1 MKKVCV
7 TSVVSLLLVF
17 LLVFAG
23 CEQPVSAGLKDD
35 GSVTVEG
42 NAVTGQDNTSGE
54 VTSGEGST
62 TVVEGETGDGNA
74 VTGEDNTSGEVTS
87 GEDSTTV
94 VEGETGDGNAV
105 TGQDNTSGEVT
116 SGEGSTTAVEGETG
130 DGTTETGSGVVSVEV
145 DTGDD
150 DVIVS
155 VVVVEP
161 DDPSVESVVVDPALE
176 LRIVDLDGREGPFTV
191 DYDDNPRITLKA
203 VVKGGDG
210 PTITDAVWK
219 TDGTTAYSLQNNED
233 GTCTL
238 TAQRRGST
246 FSAYDGVFTLSVS
259 SGNDSGSCTIHYNAD
274 PTATDGFID

>member
-1 MKKVCV
+1 MKKICV
-7 TSVVSLLLVF
+7 TSVVSLLIAFV
-17 LLVFAG
+17 LVFAG
-23 CEQPVSAGLKDD
+23 CEQPVTAGLNNG
-35 GSVTVEG
+35 GSVAVEE
-42 NAVTGQDNTSGE
+42 TGAARQDNTSGE
-54 VTSGEGST
+54 VT
-62 TVVEGETGDGNA
+62 A
-74 VTGEDNTSGEVTS
+74 
-87 GEDSTTV
+87 
-94 VEGETGDGNAV
+94 
-105 TGQDNTSGEVT
+105 
-116 SGEGSTTAVEGETG
+116 GEGSTTAVEGETG

-161 DDPSVESVVVDPALE
+161 DDPSVEIVDVDPALE
-176 LRIVDLDGREGPFTV
+176 LCIVDLEGREGPFSM
-191 DYDDNPRITLKA
+191 DYEANPRITLKA
-203 VVKGGDG
+203 VVKGDDG
-210 PTITDAVWK
+210 TTITDAVWK
-219 TDGTTAYSLQNNED
+219 TDGTTAYSLQNNGD

>member
-42 NAVTGQDNTSGE
+42 NAVTGE
-54 VTSGEGST
+54 
-62 TVVEGETGDGNA
+62 
-74 VTGEDNTSGEVTS
+74 
-87 GEDSTTV
+87 
-94 VEGETGDGNAV
+94 
-105 TGQDNTSGEVT
+105 DNTSGEVT

-161 DDPSVESVVVDPALE
+161 DDPSVESVDVDPALE
-176 LRIVDLDGREGPFTV
+176 LCIVDLDGREGPFTV
-191 DYDDNPRITLKA
+191 DYEDNPRITLKA

-210 PTITDAVWK
+210 TTITDAVWK
-219 TDGTTAYSLQNNED
+219 TDGTIAYSLQNNGD

-238 TAQRRGST
+238 TAQRR
-246 FSAYDGVFTLSVS
+246 FVYADYDDTFTLSVS
-259 SGNDSGSCTIHYNAD
+259 SGNDSGSCTIHYHAD
-274 PTATDGFID
+274 MTDKTGFID

>member
-1 MKKVCV
+1 M
-7 TSVVSLLLVF
+7 
-17 LLVFAG
+17 
-23 CEQPVSAGLKDD
+23 E
-35 GSVTVEG
+35 
-42 NAVTGQDNTSGE
+42 
-54 VTSGEGST
+54 
-62 TVVEGETGDGNA
+62 GNA

-116 SGEGSTTAVEGETG
+116 SGEDSTTAVEGETG

-161 DDPSVESVVVDPALE
+161 DDPPVVIVDPALE

-191 DYDDNPRITLKA
+191 DYEANPRITLKA

-210 PTITDAVWK
+210 TTITDAVWK
-219 TDGTTAYSLQNNED
+219 TDDTTAYSLQNNGD

-238 TAQRRGST
+238 TAREGGFLYGDYNDT
-246 FSAYDGVFTLSVS
+246 FTLSVS
-259 SGNDSGSCTIHYNAD
+259 SGNDSGSCTIHYHAD
-274 PTATDGFID
+274 TIATDGFID

>member
-7 TSVVSLLLVF
+7 TSVVSLLIAFV
-17 LLVFAG
+17 LVFAG
-23 CEQPVSAGLKDD
+23 CEQPVTAGLNNG
-35 GSVTVEG
+35 GSVAVE
-42 NAVTGQDNTSGE
+42 
-54 VTSGEGST
+54 
-62 TVVEGETGDGNA
+62 ETGA
-74 VTGEDNTSGEVTS
+74 
-87 GEDSTTV
+87 
-94 VEGETGDGNAV
+94 
-105 TGQDNTSGEVT
+105 
-116 SGEGSTTAVEGETG
+116 AVEGETG

-161 DDPSVESVVVDPALE
+161 DDPSVESVDPALE

-191 DYDDNPRITLKA
+191 DYEANPRITLKA
-203 VVKGGDG
+203 VVKGGDDT
-210 PTITDAVWK
+210 TITDAVWK
-219 TDGTTAYSLQNNED
+219 TDGTIAYSLQNNGD

-238 TAQRRGST
+238 TARKRGST
-246 FSAYDGVFTLSVS
+246 FSAYDDTFTLSVS

>member
-1 MKKVCV
+1 MKKICV
-7 TSVVSLLLVF
+7 TSVVSLLIAFV
-17 LLVFAG
+17 LVFAG

-42 NAVTGQDNTSGE
+42 NAVTGE
-54 VTSGEGST
+54 
-62 TVVEGETGDGNA
+62 
-74 VTGEDNTSGEVTS
+74 
-87 GEDSTTV
+87 
-94 VEGETGDGNAV
+94 
-105 TGQDNTSGEVT
+105 DNTSGEVT

-161 DDPSVESVVVDPALE
+161 DDPSVVTVDVDPALE
-176 LRIVDLDGREGPFTV
+176 LSIVDLDGREGPFTV
-191 DYDDNPRITLKA
+191 DYEDNPRITLKA

-210 PTITDAVWK
+210 TTITDAVWK
-219 TDGTTAYSLQNNED
+219 TDGTTACSLQNNGD

-238 TAQRRGST
+238 TAQEWGRWY
-246 FSAYDGVFTLSVS
+246 YDYYDTFTLSVS
-259 SGNDSGSCTIHYNAD
+259 SGNDSGSCTIHYHAD
-274 PTATDGFID
+274 KKATDGFID

>member
-23 CEQPVSAGLKDD
+23 CEQPVTAGLNNG
-35 GSVTVEG
+35 GSVAVE
-42 NAVTGQDNTSGE
+42 
-54 VTSGEGST
+54 
-62 TVVEGETGDGNA
+62 ETGA
-74 VTGEDNTSGEVTS
+74 AGE
-87 GEDSTTV
+87 
-94 VEGETGDGNAV
+94 
-105 TGQDNTSGEVT
+105 
-116 SGEGSTTAVEGETG
+116 
-130 DGTTETGSGVVSVEV
+130 GTTETGSGVVSVEV

-161 DDPSVESVVVDPALE
+161 DDPSVESVDLDPALE

-191 DYDDNPRITLKA
+191 DYEDNPRITLKA
-203 VVKGGDG
+203 VVKGGDDT
-210 PTITDAVWK
+210 TITDAVWE

-238 TAQRRGST
+238 TAQKHGLMYKDYYGT
-246 FSAYDGVFTLSVS
+246 FTLSVS
-259 SGNDSGSCTIHYNAD
+259 SGNDSGSCTIHYHAD
-274 PTATDGFID
+274 MIATDGFID